1 MNADERRWGWGA
13 DSQALAELKMA
24 RRANGDLAGG
34 VSPRTASLYNWSPEG
49 AMELFAQSG
58 FPSPLRGSFSGGRDS
73 GGSPFGQRPRQTS
86 GGPSGLTSRR
96 LRRRTILVGAVL
108 LAAGLCSAQPP
119 GVHAAEP
126 LRTLSP
132 AQCMPTGKDYTFL
145 WWAHG
150 WRGRDDKGRRILCI
164 QTGHYG
170 LALDVEKMRLLH
182 LGTIDNPK
190 PYPQAARQSND
201 VIFSLPEGVLDLIVE
216 GGEKRYTCVAGATD
230 QKDRANFPIRI
241 IESGRFRQR
250 VDIHGLVFEDKKGN
264 RLSATGRLEITA
276 WPDRVAFLLDVTP
289 HIDLDKASPCIRV
302 DDARGGPWIETRR
315 ILVGTWRSNETK
327 GVSQSMAV
335 QDGRLKPGSTELAT
349 TSVVVTES
357 RTDGG
362 LRKASL
368 DSSGGHYHVKLRKQR
383 LRQGDLDYMERV
395 KVRVENPEDE
405 AMPVRLLFDKEA
417 CPTGMSAMLRDAEGN
432 PTGIPVQISKNW
444 HQYNEKGK
452 RRVFLY
458 EGPWFHGASMLR
470 MPPRS
475 AVDLELT
482 LVTGRWGGV
491 PAASHAQLCL
501 IGWGTNQLW
510 DEAAIGNWGESI
522 CYEPDGAQRDCMID
536 DLRPLMV
543 WGKEA
548 RQKKWDWTNNVG
560 GGDFLVYYDAKL
572 QRQFLSRMRTAYHA
586 QCPNLTRVTYAGT
599 TADGNIDAAITV
611 STPRCDDINRAFH
624 RFRYDV
630 RKPTPFTRMAFYQV
644 GADRYNPHQFD
655 TLARGNEKGLIE
667 QWRPPRG
674 EKPNRRNW
682 HMPGRYGRTGIA
694 CPGRIPWFSLHDA
707 ISKDT
712 AGGAWANR
720 GLVIRTWKARLGGKD
735 VPAPTAAVFQ
745 TFNGPPSNALELTA
759 PPGIEKLLPGDFV
772 ECELELLVI
781 PMKASDYYGPN
792 ENLRKSLQ
800 TTANTWKPVFRQ
812 AVGNDLKISAGRG
825 EVLHTYPIVVAV
837 DAKQS
842 AEVTVTGGLGY
853 VPITFTGLK
862 DYRGYRLTRREA
874 GAKGDSRGQALVLRS
889 PQGEGGCP
897 PYWQMEHDPGTNTW
911 GRTYNVSLDTPGD
924 ERRAVTFVL
933 EKQPKGLQE

>member
-13 DSQALAELKMA
+13 
-24 RRANGDLAGG
+24 
-34 VSPRTASLYNWSPEG
+34 SPRTV
-49 AMELFAQSG
+49 
-58 FPSPLRGSFSGGRDS
+58 
-73 GGSPFGQRPRQTS
+73 
-86 GGPSGLTSRR
+86 LT
-96 LRRRTILVGAVL
+96 RTAL
-108 LAAGLCSAQPP
+108 LATALCAALPLTARAGQ
-119 GVHAAEP
+119 P
-126 LRTLSP
+126 LRTISP
-132 AQCMPTGKDYTFL
+132 AECMPTEKDYTFM

-150 WRGRDDKGRRILCI
+150 WRGRDDQGRRILCI

-170 LALDVEKMRLLH
+170 LALDVENMRLLH
-182 LGTIDNPK
+182 LGPIDKPK
-190 PYPQAARQSND
+190 PYAQAARQGND
-201 VIFSLPEGVLDLIVE
+201 VIFSLPEGSLDLSV
-216 GGEKRYTCVAGATD
+216 GVGEKHYWCISGAAN
-230 QKDRANFPIRI
+230 QQDRANFPIRI
-241 IESGRFRQR
+241 IESGRSRQR

-276 WPDRVAFLLDVTP
+276 WPDRIVFLLDVTP
-289 HIDLDKASPCIRV
+289 HVDLKDASAGVCV
-302 DDARGGPWIETRR
+302 NDARGVLRAVSAYINDD
-315 ILVGTWRSNETK
+315 TWRSGKTE
-327 GVSQSMAV
+327 GVAQNVVV
-335 QDGRLKPGSTELAT
+335 QDGRLIRTFGAKSPASVIATELR
-349 TSVVVTES
+349 S
-357 RTDGG
+357 DGERG
-362 LRKASL
+362 EASF
-368 DSSGGHYHVKLRKQR
+368 DPFDGYHHVKLRKGH
-383 LRQGDLDYMERV
+383 LRQDDLDYMERV
-395 KVRVENPEDE
+395 KVRVENPGEK
-405 AMPVRLLFDKEA
+405 AIPVRLLFEKEA
-417 CPTGMSAMLRDAEGN
+417 CPTGLSAMLRDAKGR

-458 EGPWFHGASMLR
+458 EGPWFHGSSVLR

-501 IGWGTNQLW
+501 IGWGMNQLW

-842 AEVTVTGGLGY
+842 AEVTITGGLGY

-862 DYRGYRLTRREA
+862 DYRGYTLRRREA
-874 GAKGDSRGQALVLRS
+874 GAKAHSRGKAS
-889 PQGEGGCP
+889 P
-897 PYWQMEHDPGTNTW
+897 PYWQMEHDAATRTW
-911 GRTYNVSLDTPGD
+911 RRTYNVLLDTPGD
-924 ERRAVTFVL
+924 ERRAVTFML
-933 EKQPKGLQE
+933 EKQPKGLQEYSPGQRPG

>member
-1 MNADERRWGWGA
+1 MNADEP
-13 DSQALAELKMA
+13 DMA

-34 VSPRTASLYNWSPEG
+34 VSPRI
-49 AMELFAQSG
+49 
-58 FPSPLRGSFSGGRDS
+58 
-73 GGSPFGQRPRQTS
+73 TS
-86 GGPSGLTSRR
+86 NGPSGLTACR
-96 LRRRTILVGAVL
+96 LCRRTIIAGAAL
-108 LAAGLCSAQPP
+108 LAATACMAQSPA
-119 GVHAAEP
+119 VRAAEP
-126 LRTLSP
+126 LRTVSP
-132 AQCMPTGKDYTFL
+132 AQCMPTGKDYTFM

-164 QTGHYG
+164 QTGQYG

-182 LGTIDNPK
+182 LGTIDK
-190 PYPQAARQSND
+190 PTPYAQAARQSND

-216 GGEKRYTCVAGATD
+216 VGEKRYTCVAGATD

-276 WPDRVAFLLDVTP
+276 WPDRVTFLLDVTP
-289 HIDLDKASPCIRV
+289 HVDLKNTNTHVLV
-302 DDARGGPWIETRR
+302 DDAHGTLKAFIGCINS
-315 ILVGTWRSNETK
+315 GTWRSGETV
-327 GVSQSMAV
+327 GIAGTTVAEN
-335 QDGRLKPGSTELAT
+335 GRLTQTLGEETTASVIATEQ
-349 TSVVVTES
+349 SSEG
-357 RTDGG
+357 R
-362 LRKASL
+362 REEASF
-368 DSSGGHYHVKLRKQR
+368 DSSNGHHHVKLRKEH
-383 LRQGDLDYMERV
+383 LRHGDLDYMERV
-395 KVRVENPEDE
+395 KLHVENPEDK
-405 AMPVRLLFDKEA
+405 AMPVRLLFEKEA

-444 HQYNEKGK
+444 HQYSKNGK

-458 EGPWFHGASMLR
+458 EGPWFHGSSMLR

-543 WGKEA
+543 WSKDGK
-548 RQKKWDWTNNVG
+548 QKKWSWTHNVG
-560 GGDFLVYYDAKL
+560 GGDFLVYYDAKS

-644 GADRYNPHQFD
+644 GADQYNPHQFD

-674 EKPNRRNW
+674 ERPKRSDW
-682 HMPGRYGRTGIA
+682 HMPGRYGRMGIP

-745 TFNGPPSNALELTA
+745 TFNGPPSNSLELTA
-759 PPGIEKLLPGDFV
+759 PPGVEKLLPGDFV

-781 PMKASDYYGPN
+781 PMKAGDYYKPN

-800 TTANTWKPVFRQ
+800 TTANTWKPVHRQ
-812 AVGNDLKISAGRG
+812 AVGNDLPDHRGRRC
-825 EVLHTYPIVVAV
+825 EAV
-837 DAKQS
+837 
-842 AEVTVTGGLGY
+842 GG
-853 VPITFTGLK
+853 
-862 DYRGYRLTRREA
+862 
-874 GAKGDSRGQALVLRS
+874 GD
-889 PQGEGGCP
+889 
-897 PYWQMEHDPGTNTW
+897 
-911 GRTYNVSLDTPGD
+911 GD
-924 ERRAVTFVL
+924 RRARICADYVHRAA
-933 EKQPKGLQE
+933 